1 VVLFWLDH
9 GWVGEACP
17 GAAARGDG
25 AAVPVHGPACVRCVS
40 LQRVL
45 GRARLRPRP
54 ARGYAAPRDRAT
66 LLRGVCGGVAGEE
79 VGVCAGGC
87 VVSAPHDSF
96 EGVGICRL
104 EFYKKLGII

>member
-1 VVLFWLDH
+1 
-9 GWVGEACP
+9 
-17 GAAARGDG
+17 
-25 AAVPVHGPACVRCVS
+25 
-40 LQRVL
+40 
-45 GRARLRPRP
+45 
-54 ARGYAAPRDRAT
+54 
-66 LLRGVCGGVAGEE
+66 